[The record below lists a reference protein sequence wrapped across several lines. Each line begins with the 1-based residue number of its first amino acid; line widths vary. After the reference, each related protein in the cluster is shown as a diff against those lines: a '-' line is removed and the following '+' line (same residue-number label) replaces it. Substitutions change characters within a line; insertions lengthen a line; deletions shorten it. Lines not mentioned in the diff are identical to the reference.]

1 MLFRFCGFS
10 EIVRDLSELLSP
22 FYLLVLLLESTMSK
36 RVTPEIETFARIR
49 VVGVGGSGC
58 NAINHMIASKVK
70 GVEFVAVNTDAQDL
84 HRSLAKRKI
93 HIGKNLTRGLGAGM
107 NPDIGRRAAE
117 ETRQEIQEALQGS
130 DMVFITCGMGGGT
143 GTGASATVAKI
154 AKELGAL
161 TVAVVTRPFAFEGAQ
176 RNMIADKGLED
187 LKKEVDA
194 YLVIPNDKLLA
205 IVEAQTSAKN
215 AFALCDEIL
224 RQAVEGVSDI
234 ITTPGE
240 INTDFNDIKTIMEG
254 AGPALM
260 GIGIADGDNRARD
273 AAAQAV
279 NSPLLDVSITGAKGI
294 LFVVAGADDLGI
306 LEVQEAAK
314 VISESVDKSAKVIFG
329 IMRDEKL
336 KKGQIRIIVIATG
349 FPEGVSGTNGLGIER
364 SLFAMEPKDQQDT
377 RGKIYNDSMHREA
390 PEVSQSAPLPE
401 PVREN
406 IREEA
411 EIPASNVQNRME
423 RDEPIVTAQPRRID
437 NEPIKPPPVEDEDDT
452 WGAIPSFLRRHKK

>member
-1 MLFRFCGFS
+1 
-10 EIVRDLSELLSP
+10 
-22 FYLLVLLLESTMSK
+22 MSK
-36 RVTPEIETFARIR
+36 RVTQEIETFARIR
-49 VVGVGGSGC
+49 VVGVGGSGG
-58 NAINHMIASKVK
+58 NAINHMINSKIK

-93 HIGKNLTRGLGAGM
+93 HIGKNLTHGLGAGM
-107 NPDIGRRAAE
+107 NPELGRRAAD

-143 GTGASATVAKI
+143 GTGASVTVAKI

-161 TVAVVTRPFAFEGAQ
+161 TVAVVTRPFSFEGAQ
-176 RNMIADKGLED
+176 RNMIAEKGLSD

-240 INTDFNDIKTIMEG
+240 INTDFNDVKTIMEG

-260 GIGIADGDNRARD
+260 GIGVADGDNRARD

-279 NSPLLDVSITGAKGI
+279 NSPLLDVSISGAKGI
-294 LFVVAGADDLGI
+294 LFVVAGSDDLGI

-314 VISESVDKSAKVIFG
+314 VIGESVDKSAKVIFG

-349 FPEGVSGTNGLGIER
+349 FPEGESGETAGNGVER
-364 SLFAMEPKDQQDT
+364 SLFAMEPKEQHET
-377 RGKIYNDSMHREA
+377 RSKIFGDVIAKRE
-390 PEVSQSAPLPE
+390 EPLPE
-401 PVREN
+401 VVREN

-411 EIPASNVQNRME
+411 EVPAPAPRQKH
-423 RDEPIVTAQPRRID
+423 EPIVTAQPQRRID
-437 NEPIKPPPVEDEDDT
+437 NEMIVPPVVEDEDDT

>member
-1 MLFRFCGFS
+1 
-10 EIVRDLSELLSP
+10 
-22 FYLLVLLLESTMSK
+22 MSK

-49 VVGVGGSGC
+49 VVGTGGSGN
-58 NAINHMIASKVK
+58 NAVNHMINSKVK
-70 GVEFVAVNTDAQDL
+70 GVEFVAINTDAQDL
-84 HRSLAKRKI
+84 HRSLAKKKI
-93 HIGKNLTRGLGAGM
+93 HIGKNLTKGLGAGM
-107 NPDIGRRAAE
+107 NPDLGRRAAD

-143 GTGASATVAKI
+143 GTGAAPVVAKI

-161 TVAVVTRPFAFEGAQ
+161 TVAVVTKPFSFEGAQ
-176 RNMIADKGLED
+176 RSEIAEQGLAQ

-194 YLVIPNDKLLA
+194 YLIIPNDKLLS
-205 IVEAQTSAKN
+205 IVEANTTAKS
-215 AFALCDEIL
+215 AFAMADEIL
-224 RQAVEGVSDI
+224 SQAVEGVSDI

-240 INTDFNDIKTIMEG
+240 INTDFNDIKAIMEG

-260 GIGIADGDNRARD
+260 GIGLAEGDNRAKE

-294 LFVVAGADDLGI
+294 LFVVAGNEDLGI

-314 VISESVDKSAKVIFG
+314 VISESVDKSARVIFG

-349 FPEGVSGTNGLGIER
+349 FPDTNDQGAGGQGFER
-364 SLFAMEPKDQQDT
+364 SLFSMPKPEQEET
-377 RGKIYNDSMHREA
+377 RGRIFNDMLGRKKEEEPA
-390 PEVSQSAPLPE
+390 PMTPAPE
-401 PVREN
+401 PV
-406 IREEA
+406 EEA
-411 EIPASNVQNRME
+411 PMPRELPKRE
-423 RDEPIVTAQPRRID
+423 EPIVTAAPRADAQRPVSP
-437 NEPIKPPPVEDEDDT
+437 PIVDEDDDA

>member
-1 MLFRFCGFS
+1 
-10 EIVRDLSELLSP
+10 
-22 FYLLVLLLESTMSK
+22 MSK
-36 RVTPEIETFARIR
+36 RVVPEIETFARIR
-49 VVGVGGSGC
+49 VVGVGGSGL
-58 NAINHMIASKVK
+58 NAVNHMINSKVK
-70 GVEFVAVNTDAQDL
+70 GVEFIAINTDAQDL

-107 NPDIGRRAAE
+107 NPELGRRAAE
-117 ETRQEIQEALQGS
+117 ETRQEIMEALQGS

-143 GTGASATVAKI
+143 GTGASAVVAKI

-176 RNMIADKGLED
+176 RKDIADQGLID

-194 YLVIPNDKLLA
+194 YLIIPNDKLLS
-205 IVEAQTSAKN
+205 IVEATTTAKN

-240 INTDFNDIKTIMEG
+240 INTDFNDIKAIMEG

-260 GIGIADGDNRARD
+260 GIGIAEGDDRART
-273 AAAQAV
+273 AAAAAV
-279 NSPLLDVSITGAKGI
+279 NSPLLDVSINGARGI
-294 LFVVAGADDLGI
+294 LFVVAGSEDLGI

-314 VISESVDKSAKVIFG
+314 VVGESVDKNAKIIFG

-349 FPEGVSGTNGLGIER
+349 FPELAAADGVPTIAMPTTPR
-364 SLFAMEPKDQQDT
+364 PLFSMPAKEQEET
-377 RGKIYNDSMHREA
+377 RGKIYND
-390 PEVSQSAPLPE
+390 LKT
-401 PVREN
+401 
-406 IREEA
+406 EEA
-411 EIPASNVQNRME
+411 EDEAPKDKKQ
-423 RDEPIVTAQPRRID
+423 EPIVTARTRKVEEDLKQPV
-437 NEPIKPPPVEDEDDT
+437 VEDDDA
-452 WGAIPSFLRRHKK
+452 WGAIPSFLRRNKK

>member
-1 MLFRFCGFS
+1 MLALPGKPL
-10 EIVRDLSELLSP
+10 I
-22 FYLLVLLLESTMSK
+22 YMSK

-49 VVGVGGSGC
+49 VVGVGGSGN
-58 NAINHMIASKVK
+58 NAVNHMVNSKVK

-93 HIGKNLTRGLGAGM
+93 HIGKNLTKGLGAGM
-107 NPDIGRRAAE
+107 NPELGRRAAD

-143 GTGASATVAKI
+143 GTGAAPVVAKI
-154 AKELGAL
+154 AKEIGAL
-161 TVAVVTRPFAFEGAQ
+161 TIAVVTRPFSFEGAQ
-176 RNMIADKGLED
+176 RGEIADRGLSD

-194 YLVIPNDKLLA
+194 YLVIPNDKLLT
-205 IVEAQTSAKN
+205 IVEANTSAKQ
-215 AFALCDEIL
+215 AFAYADEIL

-260 GIGIADGDNRARD
+260 GIGVADGDNRAKD

-279 NSPLLDVSITGAKGI
+279 NSPLLDVSIAGAKGI
-294 LFVVAGADDLGI
+294 LFVVAGNEDLGI
-306 LEVQEAAK
+306 VEVQEAAK
-314 VISESVDKSAKVIFG
+314 VISESVDKSARVIFG

-349 FPEGVSGTNGLGIER
+349 FPDQGGEGGGSAGFER
-364 SLFAMEPKDQQDT
+364 SLFSMPKAEQEET
-377 RGKIYNDSMHREA
+377 RGRIFNEVLSRKDAVEEEEPAPVVAKRE
-390 PEVSQSAPLPE
+390 
-401 PVREN
+401 
-406 IREEA
+406 
-411 EIPASNVQNRME
+411 
-423 RDEPIVTAQPRRID
+423 EPIVTAAPRTDMQR
-437 NEPIKPPPVEDEDDT
+437 PVVPPAVDEDEEA
-452 WGAIPSFLRRHKK
+452 WGAIPSFLRRHKKS

>member
-1 MLFRFCGFS
+1 
-10 EIVRDLSELLSP
+10 
-22 FYLLVLLLESTMSK
+22 MSK
-36 RVTPEIETFARIR
+36 RVEPEVETFARIR

-58 NAINHMIASKVK
+58 NAVNHMVNSKVK
-70 GVEFVAVNTDAQDL
+70 GVEFIAVNSDAQDL

-93 HIGKNLTRGLGAGM
+93 HIGKNLTRGLGTGM
-107 NPDIGRRAAE
+107 NPELGKRAAE

-143 GTGASATVAKI
+143 GTGAAPVVARI
-154 AKELGAL
+154 AKEIGAL
-161 TVAVVTRPFAFEGAQ
+161 TVAVVTRPFMFEGLHRKELAE
-176 RNMIADKGLED
+176 RGLME

-194 YLVIPNDKLLA
+194 FIVIPNDKLLA
-205 IVEAQTSAKN
+205 IVEAQTSAKS
-215 AFALCDEIL
+215 AFAMADEIL

-240 INTDFNDIKTIMEG
+240 INTDFNDIKAIMEG

-260 GIGIADGDNRARD
+260 GIGIADGDRRAQD

-279 NSPLLDVSITGAKGI
+279 NSPLLDVSITGAKGV

-314 VISESVDKSAKVIFG
+314 VVSDSVDPSAKVIFG

-349 FPEGVSGTNGLGIER
+349 FPEGDNGDLSQGGIER
-364 SLFAMEPKDQQDT
+364 SLFAMTPVEQEET
-377 RGKIYNDSMHREA
+377 RGKIYNEIGRGE
-390 PEVSQSAPLPE
+390 EQLPE
-401 PVREN
+401 SVIEEPKVEKR
-406 IREEA
+406 REE
-411 EIPASNVQNRME
+411 PL
-423 RDEPIVTAQPRRID
+423 VTAQPQRRE
-437 NEPIKPPPVEDEDDT
+437 EPAIVKTVTPPSAQNNAADDEDEA

>member
-1 MLFRFCGFS
+1 
-10 EIVRDLSELLSP
+10 
-22 FYLLVLLLESTMSK
+22 MSK

-49 VVGVGGSGC
+49 VVGCGGSGN
-58 NAINHMIASKVK
+58 NAVNHMVNSKVK
-70 GVEFVAVNTDAQDL
+70 GVEFIAVNTDAQDL
-84 HRSLAKRKI
+84 HRSLAKKRI

-107 NPDIGRRAAE
+107 NPELGRRAAD

-143 GTGASATVAKI
+143 GTGAAPVVAKI
-154 AKELGAL
+154 AKEIGAL
-161 TVAVVTRPFAFEGAQ
+161 TIAVVTKPFSFEGAQ
-176 RNMIADKGLED
+176 RTEIAEHGLSS

-194 YLVIPNDKLLA
+194 YIVIPNDKLLS
-205 IVEAQTSAKN
+205 IVEAATTAKT
-215 AFALCDEIL
+215 AFAYADEVL

-240 INTDFNDIKTIMEG
+240 INTDFNDIKAIMED

-279 NSPLLDVSITGAKGI
+279 NSPLLDVSISGAKGI
-294 LFVVAGADDLGI
+294 LFVVAGSEDLGI

-314 VISESVDKSAKVIFG
+314 VIGESVDKQAKVIFG

-336 KKGQIRIIVIATG
+336 KKGQVRIIVIATG
-349 FPEGVSGTNGLGIER
+349 FPDTGGEGGIPAIER
-364 SLFAMEPKDQQDT
+364 SLFAMQPREQEEAKNSIFDGLRREEKREEPALT
-377 RGKIYNDSMHREA
+377 
-390 PEVSQSAPLPE
+390 PE
-401 PVREN
+401 PSTEEILPPSRRE
-406 IREEA
+406 RE
-411 EIPASNVQNRME
+411 
-423 RDEPIVTAQPRRID
+423 EPIVTATPRSEAQRPMTAPSVD
-437 NEPIKPPPVEDEDDT
+437 EDEDA